1 MMENSNEAEILNA
14 KLKIERD
21 ERLKKISIIVP
32 AFAGIFII
40 TYTYIFQTEKFSLIN
55 DFLNLF
61 GPLLLLMALFFA
73 LIHYLQTG
81 FKKQTVEDVLYKN
94 NNKTVS
100 TSISIGPTPTNIT
113 QEEISKING
122 YIALLEERVNTL
134 ESFNNALS
142 SNQKEEY
149 VNIIKSKI
157 IEESINEASTDILK
171 NLDEN
176 IKKSLNISQVE
187 IVLTRTIERLR
198 EEIDSLTR
206 RGNINLILGG
216 MTTIVGLIILA
227 YFVYEIGTPSL
238 LDKVSYI
245 ANFIPRL
252 SVVIL
257 IEVFAFFFLKLY
269 KSTLSEMKY
278 FQNEMTNTE
287 AKLAAI
293 KCSIITSDKDGIST
307 VIREL
312 ITTERNAIIEKGQTT
327 VEIEK
332 NRLEQQNTTVIL
344 DKLSK
349 ILAVNKK
356 P

>member
-1 MMENSNEAEILNA
+1 MMENFSEAEILNA

-21 ERLKKISIIVP
+21 DRLKKISIIAP
-32 AFAGIFII
+32 AFTGIFIV
-40 TYTYIFQTEKFSLIN
+40 TYNYLFHTEKFSLVN
-55 DFLNLF
+55 NFLSVLGPALLF
-61 GPLLLLMALFFA
+61 VSLFFA

-81 FKKQTVEDVLYKN
+81 FKKQTVEDALYKS
-94 NNKTVS
+94 NNKAIT
-100 TSISIGPTPTNIT
+100 TSISIGPSSTSDT
-113 QEEISKING
+113 QEEISKINE
-122 YIALLEERVNTL
+122 YITLLEDRVNTL

-149 VNIIKSKI
+149 VKIIKSKI

-307 VIREL
+307 VIKEL

-332 NRLEQQNTTVIL
+332 NRLDQQSTTAIL

-356 P
+356 I